1 MIEIYYNC
9 KEQKRKSQDRPR
21 VQITIN
27 PMKSNKNFKTQVILY
42 LHFQKG
48 CVHEK
53 AACLAAFLHVRYT
66 PYEHG
71 AQKPG
76 TQTATP

>member
-9 KEQKRKSQDRPR
+9 KEQERKSQDRPR

-48 CVHEK
+48 CVIISSMEI
-53 AACLAAFLHVRYT
+53 
-66 PYEHG
+66 
-71 AQKPG
+71 
-76 TQTATP
+76 